1 MIKRLFLVA
10 LTSLALGAALVIG
23 PGGLTSDPPVAY
35 AESDNEV
42 GSACRNGG
50 SHGTFSSTS
59 DLQEC
64 SVGFYACIRPD
75 SGFNSSISGLPIG
88 TMGII
93 FQPWGA
99 DWYRTGGNNG
109 YVQNVCNGT
118 AGMTN
123 TITLIPSDGS
133 TGLADPSRPAL
144 DVRTLPFDQQLTLI
158 QEFCDGKC
166 RAEYFAY
173 HALFLLGDGD
183 NQQLWLSD
191 QNELSRGS
199 FEFVALTYYV
209 SPGPITYNPGLL
221 VNPGPT
227 DTLVDDSMNASGYMY
242 DMVNTI
248 RTSPHDQWFEA
259 GQDFVDE
266 QRVDQSLDLAADII
280 RVFVL

>member
-1 MIKRLFLVA
+1 MTKRLVLGA
-10 LTSLALGAALVIG
+10 LTSLALGAALLLG
-23 PGGLTSDPPVAY
+23 PGGVTSQTPVAS
-35 AESDNEV
+35 ADSDSEV

-50 SHGTFSSTS
+50 HHGWFSSTS
-59 DLQEC
+59 NLQEC
-64 SVGFYACIRPD
+64 SVGFYACIRAD
-75 SGFNSSISGLPIG
+75 SGFNSSISGLPVG

-109 YVQNVCNGT
+109 YVENVCNGT
-118 AGMTN
+118 TGSYN
-123 TITLIPSDGS
+123 LIALVPSDGN
-133 TGLADPSRPAL
+133 TALADPSRPGL
-144 DVRTLPFDQQLTLI
+144 DVRTLPFDQQLALI
-158 QEFCDGKC
+158 QEFCNGECK
-166 RAEYFAY
+166 AQYFAY

-183 NQQLWLSD
+183 NQQLWVSD
-191 QNELSRGS
+191 QNNLTRNS
-199 FEFVALTYYV
+199 FEFIALTYYTA
-209 SPGPITYNPGLL
+209 PGPISYNPSLL
-221 VNPGPT
+221 VQPGPT
-227 DTLVDDSMNASGYMY
+227 DTPAGAPMNASGYMY